1 MSEFVA
7 GVSAFTALGTLA
19 FSGIVHLADQDG
31 FREDLLRQQIF
42 PAPTTTWIAIFTTG
56 AELLVGFGG
65 LLSVTFVI
73 NLRVT
78 ALYAAGL
85 LLGSF
90 AAYSWLLIRRTPG
103 APCGCGSHHEATSSA
118 VTLRALALSAMA
130 WMGALLIHADPT
142 LDFQLS
148 GAPLT
153 VVLLAAIAFGSAL
166 WILPEAT
173 SESPTKGKPVQGV
186 T

>member
-1 MSEFVA
+1 MSGFVA

-19 FSGIVHLADQDG
+19 FSGIVHLADKDG

-42 PAPTTTWIAIFTTG
+42 PAPTAAWIAMLTTG

-65 LLSVTFVI
+65 LLSVTFVTD
-73 NLRVT
+73 LRVW
-78 ALYAAGL
+78 ALLAAGL

-90 AAYSWLLIRRTPG
+90 AAYSWFLIRRTPG
-103 APCGCGSHHEATSSA
+103 APCGCGSHHEAASSA

-130 WMGALLIHADPT
+130 WVGALLIHTDPT
-142 LDFQLS
+142 LNSQLS
-148 GAPLT
+148 GPPLT
-153 VVLLAAIAFGSAL
+153 VVLLAAVAFGSAL

-173 SESPTKGKPVQGV
+173 SESPTDGKPVQGV